1 VLRRAFDRIMMGKV
15 GLRLTAVPI
24 RAEAL
29 FPRLDEV
36 ERRLRLIEA
45 QQEKLLGERLALI
58 ERLVAVA
65 EFGKEATESEEYDQ
79 MRSTEE
85 QVRELATERDSVSA
99 EVDEIGREQER
110 IRDEFRAAAAAMN
123 RRTRRIYQVGLAV
136 SVASIVF
143 LVLFPG
149 SSVKTA
155 RAVHL
160 DYYSAVAGITPV
172 LVIAGLVELAILDG
186 IGAGAWAVFS
196 FAVPAV
202 STAAAALDVLATHRS
217 TPATLA
223 LTLSGLLITMI
234 LLVLY
239 FVIHA
244 SEAPAPGSA
253 RLDGDASP

>member
-15 GLRLTAVPI
+15 GLRLAAVPI

-29 FPRLDEV
+29 SLQLDEV
-36 ERRLRLIEA
+36 QRRLSLIRE
-45 QQEKLLGERLALI
+45 QQEKSLGERLALV

-65 EFGKEATESEEYDQ
+65 EFGKEATESEDDLDAQ
-79 MRSTEE
+79 MRSVEE
-85 QVRELATERDSVSA
+85 QVRELAAESDSVSA
-99 EVDEIGREQER
+99 EIDELRREPQR
-110 IRDEFRAAAAAMN
+110 IADELRVAAVATN
-123 RRTRRIYQVGLAV
+123 RRTRRVYQVGLAF
-136 SVASIVF
+136 SIVAIVF
-143 LVLFPG
+143 FVLFPG
-149 SSVKTA
+149 SSAKTA

-160 DYYSAVAGITPV
+160 DYYSAVAEITPV
-172 LVIAGLVELAILDG
+172 LLIAGLVELAILDG

-223 LTLSGLLITMI
+223 LTISGLPTTMI

-239 FVIHA
+239 YVAHA
-244 SEAPAPGSA
+244 NEVTLPNHPL
-253 RLDGDASP
+253 RE